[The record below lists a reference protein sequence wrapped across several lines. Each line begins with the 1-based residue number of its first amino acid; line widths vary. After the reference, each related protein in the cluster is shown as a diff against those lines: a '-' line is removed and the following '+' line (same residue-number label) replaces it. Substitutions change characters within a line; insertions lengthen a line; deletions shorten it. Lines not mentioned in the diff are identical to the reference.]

1 MKEMERAPEAAI
13 LNQAGCQKSQIVA
26 SLPAGSPL
34 LPLPPGSDS
43 RLAVYGT
50 SCPRWRRSLDR
61 SQDKAG
67 LEIDQPPVYQGRP
80 EMPRRWFEQPMS
92 AKGQLKVLSEA
103 FDFNWHQTVPTSGE
117 NVIASGQQKQGHVGM
132 LVCFVS
138 CFQLHFDTVVAFQTD
153 CWDIMILL

>member
-1 MKEMERAPEAAI
+1 MEYDMIWYNIMKACEKQRNRWRACLRHTFWIRNRQTDTEKERNIETETMKEMESTPEAAI

-50 SCPRWRRSLDR
+50 CCPRWRRSLDR

-67 LEIDQPPVYQGRP
+67 LEIEQPAYQGRP
-80 EMPRRWFEQPMS
+80 DAKEMVWATNVCKRA
-92 AKGQLKVLSEA
+92 AKSSIRSFWL
-103 FDFNWHQTVPTSGE
+103 
-117 NVIASGQQKQGHVGM
+117 
-132 LVCFVS
+132 
-138 CFQLHFDTVVAFQTD
+138 
-153 CWDIMILL
+153 